1 MQLNIKLQNVIIVAG
16 FLLTV
21 ILCLEYDIRAN
32 AITTPSQASQ
42 FIFPRAMD
50 AWDVAFACMAGV
62 AAVLFFYIGFR
73 YKAIRREKGTSLLS
87 SLVFSSATYQ
97 GSSYVLFVLRTLFTS
112 GEDMNAIVQV
122 GFKMYLPLGILAML
136 FFCFVVIEVF
146 LKPAISQE
154 KQHRIEIAIQALQA
168 FGIIIGIIITLFVYT
183 VNGSTFEIAFGAI
196 GFSVFGLIV
205 LVVIYVIVQIIKDFF
220 LSKGLPW
227 DRYVSEIG
235 KFNGIMVEWGTID
248 AKAVVE
254 TALSLKAT
262 MPFRENVRDF
272 IIGTQCNQ
280 LDLFLI
286 TYNTHHFEW
295 CKHAPITPE
304 DFILSC

>member
-1 MQLNIKLQNVIIVAG
+1 MRIETAAPGPGVTRFAI
-16 FLLTV
+16 
-21 ILCLEYDIRAN
+21 DAN
-32 AITTPSQASQ
+32 AFRKIK
-42 FIFPRAMD
+42 FIEFL
-50 AWDVAFACMAGV
+50 AGNKDRFHV
-62 AAVLFFYIGFR
+62 HVP
-73 YKAIRREKGTSLLS
+73 T
-87 SLVFSSATYQ
+87 LVF
-97 GSSYVLFVLRTLFTS
+97 L
-112 GEDMNAIVQV
+112 EV
-122 GFKMYLPLGILAML
+122 GY
-136 FFCFVVIEVF
+136 
-146 LKPAISQE
+146 
-154 KQHRIEIAIQALQA
+154 
-168 FGIIIGIIITLFVYT
+168 
-183 VNGSTFEIAFGAI
+183 
-196 GFSVFGLIV
+196 
-205 LVVIYVIVQIIKDFF
+205 FF